1 MTTRRTR
8 TPRAAWLVA
17 GLVPLSAC
25 ATFEDT
31 VDDALGA
38 VEPPR
43 VVAAVPSDP
52 ANTTIPVV
60 TLPPEPPATSPPSTV
75 PIAPTAAPAPT
86 TTSPTTS
93 TTTSTTTRTDPAVAM
108 PDEPGTSP
116 VVNVD
121 CTVTVQPGET
131 VRSIADRYGD
141 ETIDLVSIV
150 IENALA
156 STDVEP
162 GTVLD
167 ICPGNGLDDVTG
179 SERLLPDAVVQT
191 GVEAQQEHLNTLF
204 AGLGIEP
211 LLVDG
216 ISGPVTRQRL
226 CAARLALGLPTS
238 TADMLPGS
246 EEEAILLGT
255 VTLAVPYTSAILSDR
270 WILIDR
276 TCQIMFVGR
285 GTETIDFVFATS
297 TGKAGFETRTQ
308 DRTTAFRY
316 NPVLHNSGWHN
327 SSLYPVAADN
337 PLNGNMYKPIYFDG
351 GQAIH
356 GANNVPRSPA
366 SAGCA
371 RLRVGDQ
378 DALVAWLGLADID
391 GPTNDPAR
399 IAVTVN
405 VQGAWR
411 G

>member
-1 MTTRRTR
+1 MRSTRAT
-8 TPRAAWLVA
+8 WLVA
-17 GLVPLSAC
+17 GLLPLSAC
-25 ATFEDT
+25 AAVEES
-31 VDDALGA
+31 VDEVLGA
-38 VEPPR
+38 ADAPSVI
-43 VVAAVPSDP
+43 AAVPIRPTSS
-52 ANTTIPVV
+52 TIPVV
-60 TLPPEPPATSPPSTV
+60 TLPPELSAPPTTPDPT
-75 PIAPTAAPAPT
+75 TAATTTPAPT
-86 TTSPTTS
+86 TPA
-93 TTTSTTTRTDPAVAM
+93 TTTTVAQAEPM

-116 VVNVD
+116 MLNTA
-121 CTVTVQPGET
+121 CTTTVQPGET
-131 VRSIADRYGD
+131 LRAIAERYDD
-141 ETIDLVSIV
+141 ETIDLTSIV
-150 IENALA
+150 TENALT

-162 GTVLD
+162 GMVLD

-179 SERLLPDAVVQT
+179 TERLLPDAVVQT

-204 AGLGIEP
+204 AGVGIEP

-216 ISGPVTRQRL
+216 ISGPVTRQLL

-255 VTLAVPYTSAILSDR
+255 GALTVPYTSAILSER

-285 GTETIDFVFATS
+285 GADTIDFVFATS
-297 TGKAGFETRTQ
+297 TGKAGFETRSQ

-327 SSLYPVAADN
+327 SSIYPVAADN

-378 DALVAWLGLADID
+378 DALVAWLGLAGID

-405 VQGAWR
+405 VQGTWR

>member
-1 MTTRRTR
+1 
-8 TPRAAWLVA
+8 
-17 GLVPLSAC
+17 
-25 ATFEDT
+25 
-31 VDDALGA
+31 
-38 VEPPR
+38 
-43 VVAAVPSDP
+43 
-52 ANTTIPVV
+52 
-60 TLPPEPPATSPPSTV
+60 
-75 PIAPTAAPAPT
+75 
-86 TTSPTTS
+86 
-93 TTTSTTTRTDPAVAM
+93 
-108 PDEPGTSP
+108 
-116 VVNVD
+116 
-121 CTVTVQPGET
+121 VQPGET
-131 VRSIADRYGD
+131 LRAIAERYDD
-141 ETIDLVSIV
+141 ETIDLTSIV
-150 IENALA
+150 TENALT

-179 SERLLPDAVVQT
+179 AERLLPDAVVQT

-255 VTLAVPYTSAILSDR
+255 VTLAVPYTSAILSER

-285 GTETIDFVFATS
+285 GTDTIDFVFATS
-297 TGKAGFETRTQ
+297 TGKPGFETRNQ

-316 NPVLHNSGWHN
+316 NPVLHNRGWHN
-327 SSLYPVAADN
+327 SSIYPVAADN

-378 DALVAWLGLADID
+378 DALVAWLGLAGID

-405 VQGAWR
+405 VQGTWR